1 MFYSVINIKI
11 VQLHCE
17 KYCQLCNFALPK
29 KVSGEMNSV
38 CVFVPFWQMWSTLW
52 AQWPEVTWARQRPM
66 TSPLAI
72 RTPSG
77 WWRSM
82 AWAAWWVQNMSPH
95 SHPPAGGGGGESDA
109 GERNKLYAFV
119 VFIQRCLSLPSQKQW
134 EFHALGKKVEEQKD
148 RHFLECFFFHFR
160 RFWKRLNLLHLN
172 KSHREHSKMVM
183 FHVCQTKA
191 FYVTYFHSWLKASVW
206 FYLFICSSE

>member
-38 CVFVPFWQMWSTLW
+38 CVCLFPFDRCDPHCGPSGQRSREHDRD
-52 AQWPEVTWARQRPM
+52 QWPHLLLSELPQAGEGAWLEQRGEY
-66 TSPLAI
+66 
-72 RTPSG
+72 RTC
-77 WWRSM
+77 
-82 AWAAWWVQNMSPH
+82 PH
-95 SHPPAGGGGGESDA
+95 TLTHPQGGGGESDA
-109 GERNKLYAFV
+109 GERNK
-119 VFIQRCLSLPSQKQW
+119 
-134 EFHALGKKVEEQKD
+134 KKVEEQKD